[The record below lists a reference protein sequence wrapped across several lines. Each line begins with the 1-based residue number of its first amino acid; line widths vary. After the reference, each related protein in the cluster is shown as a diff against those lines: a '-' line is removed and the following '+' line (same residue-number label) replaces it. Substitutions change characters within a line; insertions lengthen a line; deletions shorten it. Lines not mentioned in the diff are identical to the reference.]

1 MIKINKRSIGV
12 SILLSIITLG
22 LYGIYWMHLLVKN
35 NRAINKN
42 EGSCFGEMLCIIFV
56 PFYSL
61 YWWYT
66 RGERLKQS
74 FNKHNYTATSS
85 GVVFLIL
92 AIFCLDIVSMAIMQN
107 DFNSLRT
114 ETRTEQKEIK
124 SGASDKTLMWIS
136 RITVIIIAVIAYVL
150 ALDPNSSVMGL
161 VSYAWSGLGAAFGPA
176 ILLSLFWKRMT
187 IQGAVAGMIAGGGS
201 VILWEAFFG
210 WTGIYSLLPAFVIA
224 LAAVVVGSLASKQ
237 PEGIDEMFEKAKVTK
252 L

>member
-22 LYGIYWMHLLVKN
+22 IYGIYWMYLLVKN
-35 NRAINKN
+35 NRSINKN
-42 EGSCFGEMLCIIFV
+42 TDSCLGEMLCIIFV

-74 FNKHNYTATSS
+74 FNEHNYTATSN

-124 SGASDKTLMWIS
+124 NSVSDKTLMWVS
-136 RITVIIIAVIAYVL
+136 RITVIIIAVIAYIL